1 MKSPVLIKVLGVV
14 AIAFLS
20 MQAHA
25 IGGSIAVGLNNG
37 SPLDGVQVSF
47 MADATIET
55 AEGTLTETIRYVPGM
70 VRDDVLMS
78 GQQMVFIQRFD
89 LGKMWMLID
98 AQKVYIETDMT
109 ESSDQL
115 EQYQLVEREVMGQET
130 VNGMD
135 TTKYKVIYKS
145 AKGKYGGFAWFTDDM
160 IAVKAFLISEADGE
174 KQRIKFEITE
184 LTRGPQD
191 RSLFELP
198 AGYGR
203 LDLGAM
209 SGKNLPGFGG
219 GGFADRMGDVAKQAA
234 EQQAATKV
242 RHKVGRFFKKV
253 FKN

>member
-1 MKSPVLIKVLGVV
+1 MKNSIFVKAFGVV
-14 AIAFLS
+14 AITLLS

-25 IGGSIAVGLNNG
+25 FGGSIAVGLNKG

-47 MADATIET
+47 VADATLET
-55 AEGTLTETIRYVPGM
+55 AEGTLTETIYYVPGM
-70 VRDDVLMS
+70 VRDNVLMS
-78 GQQMVFIQRFD
+78 GQQMVFIQRYD

-109 ESSDQL
+109 DPSDQS
-115 EQYQLVEREVMGQET
+115 EQYQLVEREAIGQET

-135 TTKYKVIYKS
+135 TTKYKVIYES

-160 IAVKAFLISEADGE
+160 IAVKAFMISEADGE

-191 RSLFELP
+191 QSLFELP
-198 AGYGR
+198 AGYGK
-203 LDLGAM
+203 LDMGGL
-209 SGKNLPGFGG
+209 SSKNLPGFGE
-219 GGFADRMGDVAKQAA
+219 GGFADRMGDGAKQAA
-234 EQQAATKV
+234 EQEAETKI
-242 RHKVGRFFKKV
+242 RNKVGRFFKKV